1 MWEAI
6 NTFHLGL
13 LQRNISAAVQTG
25 PYSVYAYVRERCGL
39 FWGVTSRTM
48 LRDEAHAF
56 LQAGAA
62 IESADMVLRM
72 LRVALPTAEG
82 EDNHLLDGQALALL
96 QAVGGF
102 QAYRR
107 SVPAPPNARPV
118 ARFLLFERDYPDSVA
133 FSIEALHLALTAAD
147 PSYRSSPAVL
157 RLSRLMADLDFRAR
171 SPVPDA
177 SLAGTLGDRPGR
189 ARARRF
195 RHRPAVLW
203 QPRPARRAAGAVR
216 MNFAI
221 RYLTEYR
228 YSGPVTDNLNALRV
242 KPATLSNQTVEDFV
256 VRVDPETRLN
266 QHLDYFGTTVIEF
279 GISRP
284 HEHLSID
291 VRARVR
297 TTSPDVPPETDWVAI
312 EDRAYDAAAGEFLLL
327 DGSEPDDVAID
338 DLVGLTRT
346 ESPLGTVQRLVE
358 AIPDRFEYRAGVT
371 YVGSTVGDLLAAG
384 AGVCQDFAHLALLL
398 LRRHGIGARYVSG
411 YLWAPSE
418 DEASAEVETHAW
430 VEALLPGPDGLAW
443 VGLDPTNRTLGG
455 ESHVKIGHGRHYADV
470 PPIKGVYRGT
480 ADSELSASVR
490 MTRGDMSP

>member
-1 MWEAI
+1 
-6 NTFHLGL
+6 
-13 LQRNISAAVQTG
+13 
-25 PYSVYAYVRERCGL
+25 
-39 FWGVTSRTM
+39 
-48 LRDEAHAF
+48 
-56 LQAGAA
+56 
-62 IESADMVLRM
+62 
-72 LRVALPTAEG
+72 
-82 EDNHLLDGQALALL
+82 
-96 QAVGGF
+96 
-102 QAYRR
+102 
-107 SVPAPPNARPV
+107 
-118 ARFLLFERDYPDSVA
+118 
-133 FSIEALHLALTAAD
+133 
-147 PSYRSSPAVL
+147 
-157 RLSRLMADLDFRAR
+157 
-171 SPVPDA
+171 
-177 SLAGTLGDRPGR
+177 
-189 ARARRF
+189 
-195 RHRPAVLW
+195 
-203 QPRPARRAAGAVR
+203 

-256 VRVDPETRLN
+256 VRVDPEARLN

-297 TTSPDVPPETDWVAI
+297 TASPVVPPQTDWSAI

-358 AIPDRFEYRAGVT
+358 VIPDRFEYRAGVT

-430 VEALLPGPDGLAW
+430 VEALLPGAEGLAW

-490 MTRGDMSP
+490 MTRGDVSPSRA